1 MRSLPLGRPLAVRG
15 SWCGPKSRLTSYR
28 TIESAHHLTT
38 TTAPAGP
45 VPAEKGLPYKWK
57 AFWVIGISLF
67 TMVMDFSIT
76 NIALPSIAKDF
87 GLTLRVVSWVS
98 IAGALTITAVLLP
111 MGRLAD
117 IAGRKTIQLTG
128 IVLFC
133 AATLLAVFAPNLPVL
148 IAARMIMALGAAM
161 IQAVGTAMVLSV
173 FPQEERGK
181 GLGMIT
187 TVVGIGSVAGPIIGG
202 PLVEAFGWRSV
213 YLFLF
218 VPNLIGFFFAWRVLD
233 DALVGT
239 VKRRSGDSYDWPG
252 AGTSAIFF
260 VLAIFTISNPLDLSW
275 TSGVLAAGGVLAAAL
290 FVFFVWWELR
300 VKAPMLS
307 LRFFKNSQF
316 TWTTATRFIAFLGG
330 TASWFLMP
338 FFVQD
343 ILGYTARTVG
353 FVLFFNAFGLA
364 SAAFFSGRLSDR
376 LGSKKFVIAGLV
388 LGMAANA
395 AFITLSTDTPVWLV
409 ASILLLNGIG
419 MGTWNAPNTS
429 MTLGAVDRS
438 SYGIVGAFVNLV
450 RNIANVTG
458 TAMITA
464 IVAGV
469 MVSRGVPADLGAIA
483 ESGDPAGANAFVAG
497 MRVVYVMQ
505 VALLGLA
512 LIAAMFS
519 REPERAHAKDAHSAR
534 VGKTAPDSVPSP
546 AGTGAR

>member
-1 MRSLPLGRPLAVRG
+1 M
-15 SWCGPKSRLTSYR
+15 
-28 TIESAHHLTT
+28 
-38 TTAPAGP
+38 TAAT

-67 TMVMDFSIT
+67 TMVMDFSVT
-76 NIALPSIAKDF
+76 NIALPSIAKEF

-117 IAGRKTIQLTG
+117 IAGRKTLQLTG
-128 IVLFC
+128 IVLFGI
-133 AATLLAVFAPNLPVL
+133 ATLIAVFAPNLPVL
-148 IAARMIMALGAAM
+148 IAARMTMALGAAM

-173 FPQEERGK
+173 FPQDERGK

-187 TVVGIGSVAGPIIGG
+187 TVVGVGSVAGPVVGG
-202 PLVEAFGWRSV
+202 PLVEAFGWRSI

-218 VPNLIGFFFAWRVLD
+218 VPNFIGFFFAWRVLD
-233 DALVGT
+233 DSRVGT
-239 VKRRSGDSYDWPG
+239 VKRKQGEAYDWIG
-252 AGTSAIFF
+252 AVTSAVFF
-260 VLAIFTISNPLDLSW
+260 VLAIFTISNPLDLAW
-275 TSGVLAAGGVLAAAL
+275 TSGVLAAGGVVAAAL

-307 LRFFKNSQF
+307 LRFFKNRQF
-316 TWTTATRFIAFLGG
+316 TWTTLTRFIAFLGG

-343 ILGYTARTVG
+343 ILGYSARTVG

-364 SAAFFSGRLSDR
+364 IAAYFSGRLSDR
-376 LGSKKFVIAGLV
+376 LGSKKFVILGLI
-388 LGMAANA
+388 LCMAANA
-395 AFITLSTDTPVWLV
+395 AFITLSTSTPVWLV

-429 MTLGAVDRS
+429 MTLGAVDRG

-469 MVSRGVPADLGAIA
+469 MVSQGVPADLGAI
-483 ESGDPAGANAFVAG
+483 SGPGGSASASAFVAG
-497 MRVVYVMQ
+497 MRVVYIMQ
-505 VALLGLA
+505 MALLGLA
-512 LIAAMFS
+512 LVTAMFS
-519 REPERAHAKDAHSAR
+519 REPARTRMKDAPAAK
-534 VGKTAPDSVPSP
+534 GGTAAVQVSP
-546 AGTGAR
+546 GTGSR